1 MTSSSDSSS
10 WYTFT
15 AQSGPSGPL
24 LLMQHSHPTLAF
36 KSLILFPPT
45 SYLLPLHPYHHL
57 MLLTVFLYLLLPLP
71 LFNSLKVLQWNA
83 WGLQARSTN
92 FCNLFRLI
100 RLTLFVYRN
109 LTLIYLP
116 LSGSLDSLLCNPMA
130 PTPDLVFFLLMS
142 QTLVAASSFSSG
154 RAYPSLSFLPPFFL
168 HLTPTLIM

>member
-1 MTSSSDSSS
+1 MLTTLLFLDSELLAALTPGAALPAASCFFRNSTPTSTVTSSSDSSS

-24 LLMQHSHPTLAF
+24 LLMQHSHPTFAF
-36 KSLILFPPT
+36 KPLILFPPT

-83 WGLQARSTN
+83 GGLQARSTN

-100 RLTLFVYRN
+100 RLTLFIYRN

-116 LSGSLDSLLCNPMA
+116 FTDPWILCYAIPWD
-130 PTPDLVFFLLMS
+130 PLPIWYFF
-142 QTLVAASSFSSG
+142 
-154 RAYPSLSFLPPFFL
+154 Y
-168 HLTPTLIM
+168 